1 MHNLNLTD
9 KELLHYQELY
19 NMDPV
24 VQRLC
29 RIQFEEIH
37 ELQDRNEELT
47 EEVDDLE
54 CRLQD
59 KEDYIQDLKRNV
71 RILEEK
77 IKVWRALEE
86 E

>member
-1 MHNLNLTD
+1 MYNPNLTD
-9 KELLHYQELY
+9 LELLHYQELD

-37 ELQDRNEELT
+37 ELQNRNEELT

-54 CRLQD
+54 GRLQD
-59 KEDYIQDLKRNV
+59 KEDQIYSLKHEV
-71 RILEEK
+71 RLLREK
-77 IKVWRALEE
+77 IQVWKALEQE
-86 E
+86 